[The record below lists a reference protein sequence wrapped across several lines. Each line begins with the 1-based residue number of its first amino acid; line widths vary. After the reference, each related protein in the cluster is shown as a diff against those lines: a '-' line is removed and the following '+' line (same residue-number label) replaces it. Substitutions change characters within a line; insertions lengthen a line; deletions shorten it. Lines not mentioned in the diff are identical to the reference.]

1 MLNYCIYN
9 PFSAWSHIVLICS
22 IIFNWHMMISHLSC
36 VQLFVILWTVA
47 RQVPL
52 SMEFSRQE
60 YWSGLPYTS
69 PGVLSNP
76 EIKHV
81 SLCLLYWQVTF
92 LPLTPP
98 GKPCWLISCIFINVK
113 IIYTACYFIS
123 FMSFS
128 ESLIYNFKTQQIC
141 VRELMHNKN
150 FGSWLR
156 WSNRD

>member
-1 MLNYCIYN
+1 
-9 PFSAWSHIVLICS
+9 
-22 IIFNWHMMISHLSC
+22 MMISHLSC

-98 GKPCWLISCIFINVK
+98 GKPC
-113 IIYTACYFIS
+113 
-123 FMSFS
+123 
-128 ESLIYNFKTQQIC
+128 
-141 VRELMHNKN
+141 
-150 FGSWLR
+150 
-156 WSNRD
+156 